1 MNYYPLRTDKST
13 FDQLINITSRL
24 SETEINK
31 FISQARSQGISE
43 DDISEGLRLL
53 KMR

>member
-1 MNYYPLRTDKST
+1 MNYYPLKMDTNV
-13 FDQLINITSRL
+13 FNQLINITSRL

-53 KMR
+53 KMK